1 MFILGW
7 TFASMSFICVCVSDD
22 EPVHPLA
29 QRQRHR
35 VADIVSQFAFGRGP
49 YRQADGRIAAA
60 VTAAAEASTRSAG
73 RFLHRGSTAHT
84 SSGVRIW
91 GRTGQMG
98 DVCRCEDMV
107 SMIWSR
113 RKKKLTH
120 TIRQTSSR
128 ERQWSTSY
136 YYQSGPVRPVQSVP
150 IQSSTS
156 STSSQTSPR
165 QSGRRTHFRT
175 NRPSKPLE
183 KKLLFGK
190 TRSFPNR
197 PQSSPR
203 REPLAISSFSRSQ
216 VLDS

>member
-91 GRTGQMG
+91 GRAGQMG
-98 DVCRCEDMV
+98 DVCRCEDMTNFV
-107 SMIWSR
+107 KRASMVDFILLSVR
-113 RKKKLTH
+113 PRPSSPIRSDPIIDFINVVPDLPKTKRQTDPFSHQPTKQAARKKAAFWKNQIVPEPPPIVAQERAPRHQLL
-120 TIRQTSSR
+120 QQKPSS
-128 ERQWSTSY
+128 
-136 YYQSGPVRPVQSVP
+136 
-150 IQSSTS
+150 
-156 STSSQTSPR
+156 
-165 QSGRRTHFRT
+165 
-175 NRPSKPLE
+175 
-183 KKLLFGK
+183 
-190 TRSFPNR
+190 
-197 PQSSPR
+197 
-203 REPLAISSFSRSQ
+203 
-216 VLDS
+216 